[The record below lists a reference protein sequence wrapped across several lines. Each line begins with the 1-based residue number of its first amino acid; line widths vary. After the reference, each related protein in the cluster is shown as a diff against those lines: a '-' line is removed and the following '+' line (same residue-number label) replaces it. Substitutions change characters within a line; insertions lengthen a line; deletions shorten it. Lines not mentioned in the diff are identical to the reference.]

1 MSQGQLKL
9 KLTSRAVTK
18 FTPSH
23 ENPKAFA
30 HNVNEAVDQVK
41 LQIPT
46 DDKLQIGWAASGL
59 LVKENRAPVGRC

>member
-1 MSQGQLKL
+1 MDESGATHKL

-23 ENPKAFA
+23 ENPKGFA

-46 DDKLQIGWAASGL
+46 DDKLQIG
-59 LVKENRAPVGRC
+59 